1 MLSGDVHQDSRTV
14 PRVFVI
20 SFLHSPEVGDKC
32 VRGNLGA
39 HGPVTCLSCAHPSP
53 GRKCP
58 AASLSTHFQVQ
69 ALRGFQDQPDGA
81 GSLTKGET
89 EVTLCADGGFRVLA
103 LFNHRASWGSP
114 GVSDYKESACN
125 SGNLGLNTGSGRS
138 PAEGNGYPLQYSY
151 LENSVDREA

>member
-1 MLSGDVHQDSRTV
+1 M
-14 PRVFVI
+14 
-20 SFLHSPEVGDKC
+20 
-32 VRGNLGA
+32 
-39 HGPVTCLSCAHPSP
+39 TCLSCAHPSL

-69 ALRGFQDQPDGA
+69 ALRGFQDQPDDT

-103 LFNHRASWGSP
+103 LFNYRALWGFP

-138 PAEGNGYPLQYSY
+138 PAEGNDYPLQYSC